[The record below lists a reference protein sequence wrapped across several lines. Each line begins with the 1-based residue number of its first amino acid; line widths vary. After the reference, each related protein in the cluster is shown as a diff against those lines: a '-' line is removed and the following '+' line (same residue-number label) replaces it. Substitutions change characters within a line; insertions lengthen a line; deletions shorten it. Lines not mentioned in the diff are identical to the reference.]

1 MGLWVTGFD
10 RFQWKTFFTAAAL
23 IAALCGWIDAA
34 SRSKKGTISLKSP
47 FLEGKKKRSF
57 MNRVTDH
64 LICQN

>member
-34 SRSKKGTISLKSP
+34 SRSKK
-47 FLEGKKKRSF
+47 
-57 MNRVTDH
+57 
-64 LICQN
+64 